1 MSESKSDTDMERRAL
16 ACKRWRWMPGMRDTH
31 GCRVVDVAH
40 GELRLHDWST
50 YADPR
55 HGQDYW
61 GTVEVTT
68 ISESDVPDL
77 DDPATLGCIEHGLL
91 PAAWPGCAIKVMR
104 YTTPSGAVFA
114 DVYVHDYKLPSNE
127 RFAVVYVPIGEAL
140 IAALEAAP

>member
-1 MSESKSDTDMERRAL
+1 
-16 ACKRWRWMPGMRDTH
+16 MRDTH

-55 HGQDYW
+55 HGQDYC

-91 PAAWPGCAIKVMR
+91 PAVWPGCAIRVMR
-104 YTTPSGAVFA
+104 YTTPSGAVLA
-114 DVYVHDYKLPSNE
+114 DVHVHDYWLPCAE
-127 RFAVVYVPIGEAL
+127 RFAVTAEQIAEAL